1 MAPLSLSDNLVMRI
15 LLPLAAL
22 AASLHGETWRFDN
35 LQKIGG
41 HAVKLQ
47 GKPRVIDTPK
57 GKAVEFGGSEDAL
70 FFEVHPLAGATVFT
84 WEVIFRPDK
93 GGRPE
98 QRFFHL
104 QETGSET
111 RMLFE
116 TRLIGDQ
123 WCLDTFVRTDAG
135 SSALLD
141 RTKLHPLGEWYHI
154 AAVYDGKELRSYVNG
169 VQELK
174 ADLKFIPEK
183 PGRTSVG
190 VRINLR
196 DYFKGA
202 VREARFTKKVLS
214 PAQFLKP

>member
-1 MAPLSLSDNLVMRI
+1 MRI